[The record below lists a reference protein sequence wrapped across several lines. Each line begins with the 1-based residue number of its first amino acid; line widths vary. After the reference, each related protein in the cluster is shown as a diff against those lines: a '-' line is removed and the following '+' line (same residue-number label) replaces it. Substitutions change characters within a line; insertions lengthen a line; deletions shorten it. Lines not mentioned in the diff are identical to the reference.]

1 MRALSEVPFKEDH
14 SKKSKIDWAIAFPK
28 VTFMYR
34 EKKGDKNEIFLGEF
48 DYKCLMEKFG
58 LTIENNELNNVK
70 TLMNTISSYFDR
82 NKVTIE
88 VFQLKYYALEFKGE
102 EDKTLFKVYLKNDEN

>member
-1 MRALSEVPFKEDH
+1 
-14 SKKSKIDWAIAFPK
+14 
-28 VTFMYR
+28 
-34 EKKGDKNEIFLGEF
+34 
-48 DYKCLMEKFG
+48 MEKFG

-102 EDKTLFKVYLKNDEN
+102 EDRTLFKVYLKNDEN

>member
-1 MRALSEVPFKEDH
+1 
-14 SKKSKIDWAIAFPK
+14 
-28 VTFMYR
+28 MYR

-102 EDKTLFKVYLKNDEN
+102 EDRTLFKVYLKNDEN